1 MLGGA
6 LGPLANSAT
15 LMLQR
20 NANSNLAP
28 QELNEM
34 MTHVDSAQDFS
45 LVLGIETSCD
55 ETAAAVV
62 ERRADGRG
70 RILSNVV
77 LSQFDKHAIYGGV
90 VPEIAARAHTDCLD
104 RLVHVA
110 LTEAKIGLS
119 DLSGIAAASGPGLIG
134 GLIVGATTAKAL
146 ALATGKPFLAI
157 NHLEA
162 HALTVGLTDSVRPPY
177 LMLLVSGGHTQL
189 LLVEDV
195 GRYRRLATTIDDA
208 LGEAYDKT
216 AKLLGLPMP
225 GGPAVEK
232 AALSGNPERFD
243 LPRPMAGRNDPHFS
257 FAGLKTAV
265 RHAAMKIAPL
275 SQKDVADLCASFQAA
290 VCESVADRVRRAA
303 HSVLPYF
310 AEGRPKPFVVAG
322 GVAANKVLRT
332 ALVGVPEEFGFTFH
346 APPLGLCT
354 DNGAMIAW
362 AGAERLAL
370 GLVDELAT
378 PVRPRWPLDPD
389 AAKAAGAGVKA

>member
-1 MLGGA
+1 
-6 LGPLANSAT
+6 
-15 LMLQR
+15 MLQR
-20 NANSNLAP
+20 NANSNLAR

-34 MTHVDSAQDFS
+34 MPHAEFTSDSL

-62 ERRADGRG
+62 ERDASGEG

-77 LSQFDKHAIYGGV
+77 LSQFDKHALYGGV
-90 VPEIAARAHTDCLD
+90 VPEIAARAHTECVDH
-104 RLVHVA
+104 LVRAA
-110 LTEAKIGLS
+110 LTEAKVGLA
-119 DLSGIAAASGPGLIG
+119 DVSGIAAASGPGLIG
-134 GLIVGATTAKAL
+134 GLIVGAMTAKAL
-146 ALATGKPFLAI
+146 ALAAGKPFLAI

-162 HALTVGLTDSVRPPY
+162 HALTVGLTDGVRPPY

-189 LLVEDV
+189 LLVEGV
-195 GRYRRLATTIDDA
+195 GQYRRLATTIDDA

-232 AALSGNPERFD
+232 AALSGNAARFD
-243 LPRPMAGRNDPHFS
+243 LPRPMLGRDDPNFS

-265 RHAAMKIAPL
+265 RHAAMRVAPL
-275 SQKDVADLCASFQAA
+275 SDSDVADLCAAFQSA
-290 VCESVADRVRRAA
+290 VCASVADRVRRAMTA
-303 HSVLPYF
+303 VLPVF
-310 AEGRPKPFVVAG
+310 SGGWPKPFVVAG

-332 ALVGVPEEFGFTFH
+332 ALVGVAEDFEFTFH
-346 APPLGLCT
+346 APPLELCT

-370 GLVDELAT
+370 GLRDGLDA
-378 PVRPRWPLDPD
+378 PVKPRWPLDPN
-389 AAKAAGAGVKA
+389 AVKAIGAGVKA

>member
-20 NANSNLAP
+20 NANSNLAH

-232 AALSGNPERFD
+232 AALSGSPDRFD
-243 LPRPMAGRNDPHFS
+243 LPRPMAGRDDPHFS

-265 RHAAMKIAPL
+265 RHAAIKIAPL

>member
-1 MLGGA
+1 
-6 LGPLANSAT
+6 
-15 LMLQR
+15 MLQR
-20 NANSNLAP
+20 NANSNLAQ

-34 MTHVDSAQDFS
+34 MPHVDSAQGSS

-62 ERRADGRG
+62 ERRADGQG

-104 RLVHVA
+104 RLVEVA
-110 LTEAKIGLS
+110 LTEAKIGFS
-119 DLSGIAAASGPGLIG
+119 DLAGIAAASGPGLIG

-146 ALATGKPFLAI
+146 ALAVGKPFLGV

-162 HALTVGLTDSVRPPY
+162 HALTVGLTDGVRPPY

-232 AALSGNPERFD
+232 AALAGNPKRFD
-243 LPRPMAGRNDPHFS
+243 LPRPMAGREDPHFS

-265 RHAAMKIAPL
+265 RHAAAKVAPL
-275 SQKDVADLCASFQAA
+275 SETDVADLCASFQAA
-290 VCESVADRVRRAA
+290 VCESVADRVRRAMRA
-303 HSVLPYF
+303 ALASLPDD
-310 AEGRPKPFVVAG
+310 RPKPFVVAG
-322 GVAANKVLRT
+322 GVAANKVLRA
-332 ALVGVPEEFGFTFH
+332 ALVGVAEEFGFTFH

-370 GLVDELAT
+370 GLIDGLQA

-389 AAKAAGAGVKA
+389 AVKAAGAGVKA